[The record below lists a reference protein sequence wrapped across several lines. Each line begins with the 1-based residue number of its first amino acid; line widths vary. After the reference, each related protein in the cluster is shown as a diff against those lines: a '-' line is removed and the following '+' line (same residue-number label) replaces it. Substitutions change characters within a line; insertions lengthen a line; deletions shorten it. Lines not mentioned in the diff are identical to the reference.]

1 MKNTIIK
8 KIANLNSHDKTWV
21 YYQIIGR
28 IPVSYNPGEY
38 ALHHI
43 DPELKYTDKARYDE
57 WRIEDVIPVT
67 AAEHKAIHNKYDHE
81 HGIGAF
87 SYDSIAKRSKTRSD
101 NTKANISEGIK
112 KFWATISSEDYEDV
126 CRRAKERANDPEVI
140 QKIKE
145 SWTPERRIAA
155 SERMRRQNNEWSKD
169 EELIS
174 KRVQKRRATMSEKLS
189 DEEYKREY
197 FLKISNSL
205 NDFYSSYASEVTR
218 RVISEKTKE
227 RWLDPEYKKRVSE
240 NMRRTLSDPY
250 VIARRSDITKDLI
263 WINDGTIDRRIKSS
277 DPIPEGFTLGR
288 CRGDCSKTVIQ
299 FDIDGNFIN
308 KYESQYEAAKS
319 LGLKTQGN
327 LSTAI
332 KKKMP
337 YHGYIW
343 KFAIN
348 NHN

>member
-8 KIANLNSHDKTWV
+8 KIANLNNHDKTWV

-28 IPVSYNPGEY
+28 IPVSYTPGEY

-87 SYDSIAKRSKTRSD
+87 SPDAIAKRSKTRSD
-101 NTKANISEGIK
+101 EAKANISEGIK
-112 KFWATISSEDYEDV
+112 NFWATISSEDYEEV

-155 SERMRRQNNEWSKD
+155 SELMRRQNNEWSKD
-169 EELIS
+169 EEFIS
-174 KRVQKRRATMSEKLS
+174 KREQKRRATMSEKLS

-197 FLKISNSL
+197 LLKISNSL
-205 NDFYSSYASEVTR
+205 NDFYSSDASEATR
-218 RVISEKTKE
+218 RVLSEKSKE
-227 RWLDPEYKKRVSE
+227 RWANPEYKKRVSE
-240 NMRRTLSDPY
+240 NIRHTLNDPD
-250 VIARRSDITKDLI
+250 IRARRSDITKDLI
-263 WINDGTIDRRIKSS
+263 WINDGAVDRRIKSS
-277 DPIPEGFTLGR
+277 DPIPEGFTVGR
-288 CRGDCSKTVIQ
+288 CRGDHKKKILQC
-299 FDIDGNFIN
+299 DLNGNIIAEF
-308 KYESQYEAAKS
+308 ESQGEAAAS
-319 LGLKTQGN
+319 MGLKSQAN
-327 LSTAI
+327 LSVAI
-332 KKKMP
+332 KKGVP
-337 YHGYIW
+337 YRNSIW
-343 KFAIN
+343 RFIA
-348 NHN
+348 

>member
-8 KIANLNSHDKTWV
+8 KIANLNNHDKTWV

-28 IPVSYNPGEY
+28 IPVSYTPGEY

-87 SYDSIAKRSKTRSD
+87 SPDAIAKRYKNLSD
-101 NTKANISEGIK
+101 EAKANISKGIK
-112 KFWATISSEDYEDV
+112 NFWATISTEDYEDV

-140 QKIKE
+140 KKQKE
-145 SWTPERRIAA
+145 AWTPERRIAA

-197 FLKISNSL
+197 LLNISNSL
-205 NDFYSSYASEVTR
+205 NAFYASDKSEETR
-218 RVISEKTKE
+218 QVISEKTKE

-240 NMRRTLSDPY
+240 NIRQALSDPET
-250 VIARRSDITKDLI
+250 IARRSQITKNLI
-263 WINDGTIDRRIKSS
+263 WINNGTIDRRIKSS
-277 DPIPEGFTLGR
+277 DPIPEGFTFGR
-288 CRGDCSKTVIQ
+288 CRGDHKKKILQC
-299 FDIDGNFIN
+299 DLNGNIIAEF
-308 KYESQYEAAKS
+308 ESQGEAAAS
-319 LGLKTQGN
+319 MGLKSQAN
-327 LSTAI
+327 LSVAI
-332 KKKMP
+332 KKGVP
-337 YHGYIW
+337 YRNSIW
-343 KFAIN
+343 IFIA
-348 NHN
+348 

>member
-8 KIANLNSHDKTWV
+8 KIANLNNHDKTWV

-28 IPVSYNPGEY
+28 IPVSYTPGEY

-87 SYDSIAKRSKTRSD
+87 SPDAIAKRSKTRSD
-101 NTKANISEGIK
+101 EAKANISEGIK
-112 KFWATISSEDYEDV
+112 NFWATISTEDYEDV
-126 CRRAKERANDPEVI
+126 CRRAKERANNPDVI

-145 SWTPERRIAA
+145 SWTQERRIAA

-197 FLKISNSL
+197 LLKISNSL
-205 NDFYSSYASEVTR
+205 NAFYASDESKDTR
-218 RVISEKTKE
+218 MMLSEKSKE
-227 RWLDPEYKKRVSE
+227 RWADPEYKKRVSK
-240 NMRRTLSDPY
+240 NIRQALSDPEI
-250 VIARRSDITKDLI
+250 IAKLSEITKDSI
-263 WINDGTIDRRIKSS
+263 WINDGTVDRRIKSS
-277 DPIPEGFTLGR
+277 DPIPEGFVFGR
-288 CRGDCSKTVIQ
+288 CRGDHKKKVLQC
-299 FDIDGNFIN
+299 DLNGNIIAEF
-308 KYESQYEAAKS
+308 ESQGEAAAS
-319 LGLKTQGN
+319 MGLKSQAN
-327 LSTAI
+327 LSVAI
-332 KKKMP
+332 KKGIP
-337 YHGYIW
+337 YRNSIW
-343 KFAIN
+343 RFI
-348 NHN
+348 